1 MKNKIAK
8 NYRTNEVKHERTVK
22 IEMMKNARDKKN
34 YKLLHSLN
42 I

>member
-8 NYRTNEVKHERTVK
+8 NYRTNEVKHEVK